1 LNFYQTGLRI
11 ANGRVCDDD
20 GAYTYGSSIG
30 CSVVDYCIVSECL
43 LPLLSHFVTHRHNIL
58 SDHCIIEFSLISNV
72 SLSHNASMET
82 KTNHSK
88 TFRYK

>member
-1 LNFYQTGLRI
+1 
-11 ANGRVCDDD
+11 
-20 GAYTYGSSIG
+20 
-30 CSVVDYCIVSECL
+30 VSECL
-43 LPLLSHFVTHRHNIL
+43 LPLFSHFVTHRHNIL

-88 TFRYK
+88 TFRYKWDPNKKDIFLESSDSFKSMLVD